1 MLEEGYAAVSSR
13 RVAAKAGVAPALIH
27 YYFPTLDD
35 LFIAVYRRRTEHNLE
50 RLGRELQSHKP
61 LHVIWEYATDRTGTA
76 LTAEFLALANHRKA
90 IQAEIAETAERMRKL
105 QLEALTGTLERYGVD
120 TELFSPA
127 AVVVL
132 MSAIPRVIIIEE
144 ALGMSTGLPE
154 ARALVE
160 HYLEQFEG
168 PLGDTAEAAGAPRR
182 TKAAGRRKDP
192 SGADRP
198 PRPAKSR

>member
-13 RVAAKAGVAPALIH
+13 RVASGAGVTAGLIH

-35 LFIAVYRRRTEHNLE
+35 LFIAVFRRRTERNLE
-50 RLGRELQSHKP
+50 KLANDLQTGKP
-61 LHVIWEYATDRTGTA
+61 LHVIWNYATDEAGTA
-76 LTAEFLALANHRKA
+76 LTSEFIALANHRKA
-90 IQAEIAETAERMRKL
+90 IQAEIAETAERVRKL
-105 QLEALTGTLERYGVD
+105 QLEALTGVLENCGVD

-132 MSAIPRVIIIEE
+132 MAAIPRVIIMEE

-160 HYLEQFEG
+160 HFIEQFEG
-168 PLGDTAEAAGAPRR
+168 
-182 TKAAGRRKDP
+182 
-192 SGADRP
+192 S
-198 PRPAKSR
+198 